1 MIGVAIKKQSD
12 IYNVIGKNIKKY
24 RKKKGLK
31 QRELAEALYLSDSFI
46 AKLESIT
53 HQTISIDTLED
64 IAEVLDCDIRDFF
77 NFNSEGDINGYLKK
91 LYNNKIKTSSL
102 NRKLS
107 SLSGY
112 YNFLFRNKYINTNS
126 SSYYSTC

>member
-1 MIGVAIKKQSD
+1 MIGMAVKKQSD

-64 IAEVLDCDIRDFF
+64 IANVLDCDIRDFF
-77 NFNSEGDINGYLKK
+77 DKDVMNDNKK
-91 LYNNKIKTSSL
+91 
-102 NRKLS
+102 
-107 SLSGY
+107 
-112 YNFLFRNKYINTNS
+112 
-126 SSYYSTC
+126 

>member
-1 MIGVAIKKQSD
+1 MAVKKQSD

-64 IAEVLDCDIRDFF
+64 IALVLDCDIRDFF
-77 NFNSEGDINGYLKK
+77 DRDVMKDNKK
-91 LYNNKIKTSSL
+91 
-102 NRKLS
+102 
-107 SLSGY
+107 
-112 YNFLFRNKYINTNS
+112 
-126 SSYYSTC
+126 

>member
-1 MIGVAIKKQSD
+1 MIDMAEKKQSD

-24 RKKKGLK
+24 RKRKGLK

-64 IAEVLDCDIRDFF
+64 IAGVLECDIRDFF
-77 NFNSEGDINGYLKK
+77 DRDVMEDSKK
-91 LYNNKIKTSSL
+91 
-102 NRKLS
+102 
-107 SLSGY
+107 
-112 YNFLFRNKYINTNS
+112 
-126 SSYYSTC
+126 

>member
-1 MIGVAIKKQSD
+1 MIDMAEKKQSD

-24 RKKKGLK
+24 RKIKGLK

-64 IAEVLDCDIRDFF
+64 IALVLECDIRDFF
-77 NFNSEGDINGYLKK
+77 DREVMKDSKK
-91 LYNNKIKTSSL
+91 
-102 NRKLS
+102 
-107 SLSGY
+107 
-112 YNFLFRNKYINTNS
+112 
-126 SSYYSTC
+126 

>member
-1 MIGVAIKKQSD
+1 MAVKKQSD

-64 IAEVLDCDIRDFF
+64 IANVLDCDIRDFF
-77 NFNSEGDINGYLKK
+77 DRDVMEDSKK
-91 LYNNKIKTSSL
+91 
-102 NRKLS
+102 
-107 SLSGY
+107 
-112 YNFLFRNKYINTNS
+112 
-126 SSYYSTC
+126 